1 MTRTRRACTGTT
13 WTTGATRRGDRDHGR
28 RRGRLLLDRLHV
40 DEDDYP
46 DRLETPGMEES
57 ARPGGKPSRNQTD
70 KHARTCLSAYPVP
83 VDIVPHR
90 AVPADGRWNRPAAH
104 ADGHDPTD
112 GGMMVWINKDTGVVL
127 SKDGHTLSWTSSPRT
142 RNGNASRNA
151 PVWPTRMG
159 TYRTRNTSRRRSSS
173 TTTGTPTA
181 NATRPTDTP
190 AWCGSA
196 GSSSRTWS

>member
-1 MTRTRRACTGTT
+1 
-13 WTTGATRRGDRDHGR
+13 
-28 RRGRLLLDRLHV
+28 
-40 DEDDYP
+40 
-46 DRLETPGMEES
+46 
-57 ARPGGKPSRNQTD
+57 
-70 KHARTCLSAYPVP
+70 
-83 VDIVPHR
+83 
-90 AVPADGRWNRPAAH
+90 
-104 ADGHDPTD
+104 
-112 GGMMVWINKDTGVVL
+112 MVWINKDTGVVL
-127 SKDGHTLSWTSSPRT
+127 SKDGHTLFVDLVAEDEERE
-142 RNGNASRNA
+142 RLARNA